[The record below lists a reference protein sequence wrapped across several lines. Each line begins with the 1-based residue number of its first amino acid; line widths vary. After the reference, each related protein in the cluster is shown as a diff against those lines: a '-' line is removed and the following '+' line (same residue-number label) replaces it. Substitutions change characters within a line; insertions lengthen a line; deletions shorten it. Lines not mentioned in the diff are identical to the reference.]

1 MLWYVVKRVLLAAA
15 TVLVVATVT
24 FFAMHAIP
32 GGPFDTDK
40 ATDPAAKAA
49 LESRFH
55 LDKSV
60 PEQYVLY
67 LRGALRGDLGVS
79 LKTGRD
85 ISEVIGESFG
95 ISARL
100 GGTSI
105 ALALLFGLALGCL
118 AAARHGRAADRLV
131 CLLTTLFVAV
141 PSFIL
146 ATLLLLV
153 FCLHL
158 GWFGVWSASEKSYV
172 LPVISLMLYPMAYI
186 ARLTRASM
194 LDALGR
200 DYIRTARA
208 KGARECA
215 VVARHAL
222 KNAMVPVISYI
233 GPMTAYTL
241 TGSMVVESVFT
252 IGGLGGKFVESIGNR
267 DYPMIMATTIVLAA
281 LMAAMTLVCDLLYRA
296 VDPRI
301 ELG

>member
-118 AAARHGRAADRLV
+118 AAARHGRVADRLV

-208 KGARECA
+208 KGVRECA